1 MTNVITAEVV
11 EDAAAAADTPPP
23 KGAKRRISQDERRG
37 RFGWVLLAPFAVT
50 FVLFLIVP
58 LVYALW
64 LSLHSRSITGVQN
77 WAGFDNYLRAFADP
91 SFLGGLGRVLVFG
104 LLQAPIMLIV
114 ALVLALMLDA
124 VTTRLS
130 RVSRIVAFMPYAVP
144 AVIGVLMWGFLYSP
158 QLGPAAILTTLFG
171 DAAPDLL
178 GANMVLYSL
187 VNVVTWQMTGYNMI
201 IIYAALQG
209 LPRDIYEAARL
220 DGAGG
225 WKLATQIKLPLV
237 APAVVLSTVFTIIG
251 TLQLFS
257 EPKVMQ
263 STRPDA
269 VPADFTP
276 NMYAYNQAFAYGQFN
291 YAATISFVLGIVIII
306 GSYVFLFITRR
317 RSGLND

>member
-1 MTNVITAEVV
+1 MTKAIAADHVGSTT
-11 EDAAAAADTPPP
+11 AAAGSTSGPTL
-23 KGAKRRISQDERRG
+23 KRRRTQAESRG
-37 RFGWVLLAPFAVT
+37 RYGWVLLAPFAAT

-58 LVYALW
+58 LAYALW
-64 LSLHSRSITGVQN
+64 LSLHSRSITGSQN
-77 WAGFDNYLRAFADP
+77 WAGFDNYIRVFSDS
-91 SFLGGLGRVLVFG
+91 SFLGGLGRVLLYGV
-104 LLQAPIMLIV
+104 LQAPIMLV
-114 ALVLALMLDA
+114 LALVLALMLDA

-130 RVSRIVAFMPYAVP
+130 RLSRIVAFMPYAVP

-158 QLGPAAILTTLFG
+158 QLGPASILTALFG

-178 GANMVLYSL
+178 GSNLVLYSL
-187 VNVVTWQMTGYNMI
+187 VNIVTWQMTGYNMI

-209 LPRDIYEAARL
+209 LPREIYEAARI

-237 APAVVLSTVFTIIG
+237 APAVVLSTVFTIIA

-257 EPKVMQ
+257 EPKVLQ

-291 YAATISFVLGIVIII
+291 YAATISFVLGVVIII
-306 GSYVFLFITRR
+306 GSYIFLYVTRR
-317 RSGLND
+317 RSGLHD